1 MTLGNERTAWT
12 SGMIVGFLFGALAIL
27 GYNLVPWLGLA
38 VLLGWL
44 YVLLGYLKLSWDG
57 FYEGPDEMLDI
68 QPYEEYRRE
77 HFSAERLLHD
87 AIHREEHG
95 PMDDLWLPGHP
106 DDYGDR

>member
-1 MTLGNERTAWT
+1 
-12 SGMIVGFLFGALAIL
+12 
-27 GYNLVPWLGLA
+27 
-38 VLLGWL
+38 
-44 YVLLGYLKLSWDG
+44 
-57 FYEGPDEMLDI
+57 MLDI